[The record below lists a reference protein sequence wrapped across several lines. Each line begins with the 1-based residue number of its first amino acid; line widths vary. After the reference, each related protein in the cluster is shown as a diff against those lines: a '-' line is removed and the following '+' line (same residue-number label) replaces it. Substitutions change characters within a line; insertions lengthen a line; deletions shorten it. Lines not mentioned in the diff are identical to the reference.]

1 MENKNYA
8 GIYAKRTE
16 APVGYFTQATRNSL
30 SINETEKELSSLQKK
45 IEGLNSKLNYLYATN
60 YGEDFLSC
68 VEKVCINYRSVS
80 NVDYYYSPITGEVIN
95 LDDKDNY
102 TIQINASK
110 KNGVINIPIGYSLDN
125 ASLIIV
131 VYKYAITT
139 DCTFIKL
146 NTVDYAL
153 FDIFKNNTLA
163 SKTST
168 TLGCS
173 RSAYSNILRMINAS
187 DFLSAFYGTKI
198 NTSYDL
204 YAISCHYTE
213 NQAFEVFIRTAPESI
228 LDMGLAS
235 KWKESKPIYKLL
247 GIDKETYDKAIELDI
262 LPAVYQ
268 LRAYI
273 SHKDMFNKTP
283 QEWLDLILKCKES
296 EADLDFYKI
305 DYRYGFAGY
314 SYRGNNETDKSLLLS
329 NLASAYYGYE
339 EFNKHYSFGK
349 FVNYVIDETVNQ
361 GYTEIRQF
369 LRELHDYIYMC
380 NNMHIKPTLYS
391 SYLKQTHDIQSRNH
405 RIYVSEEQEKALQN
419 VYKDFKDTEI
429 DDYVMTCPHSSEDIK
444 KEGNSLNHCAY
455 SYLKRVVDGT
465 CRLLFLR
472 LKEHKDESLI
482 TVEERNGAIVQ
493 VKGASNRRPTLEE
506 RKIIAKYAALNNLE
520 YDITVW

>member
-16 APVGYFTQATRNSL
+16 APVEYFTQATRNSL

-45 IEGLNSKLNYLYATN
+45 IEDLNSKLNYLYATN

-68 VEKVCINYRSVS
+68 VEKVCIHYRSVS
-80 NVDYYYSPITGEVIN
+80 DVDYYYSPLTGEIIQ
-95 LDDKDNY
+95 LDGKEDY
-102 TIQINASK
+102 PIQVNASK
-110 KNGVINIPIGYSLDN
+110 KNGIVNIPIGYSLDN

-153 FDIFKNNTLA
+153 FDIFKNNTVA

-173 RSAYSNILRMINAS
+173 RSAYSNTLNIINAS

-198 NTSYDL
+198 NTSYNLCEITRYYRD
-204 YAISCHYTE
+204 
-213 NQAFEVFIRTAPESI
+213 NQAFEIFIRTAPENI
-228 LDMGLAS
+228 LDMGIAT
-235 KWKESKPIYKLL
+235 KWTESKPIYKLL
-247 GIDKETYDKAIELDI
+247 EIDKETYDKAIELDI
-262 LPAVYQ
+262 LPEVYQ
-268 LRAYI
+268 LKDYV
-273 SHKDMFNKTP
+273 SHRDVFNKTP
-283 QEWLDLILKCKES
+283 QEWLDLILKCKEA
-296 EADLDFYKI
+296 EADLDFYRI
-305 DYRYGFAGY
+305 NYTYGMAY
-314 SYRGNNETDKSLLLS
+314 YDTKTNKCPLLG
-329 NLASAYYGYE
+329 NLASAYSSCA
-339 EFNKHYSFGK
+339 EFNKNYSFGK

-369 LRELHDYIYMC
+369 LRELRDYISMC
-380 NNMHIKPTLYS
+380 NIMNIKPTLYS

-405 RIYVSEEQEKALQN
+405 KIYVSEEQEKALQN

-429 DDYVMTCPHSSEDIK
+429 GDYVMTCPHSSEDIK

-506 RKIIAKYAALNNLE
+506 RKIIAKYAALKNLE